1 MGQKGWKQVTI
12 PTSDHEM
19 TGLTTG
25 FPSNNRYIFWTSLD
39 HFWGH
44 CFNFEGTFRILY
56 TTYSNYKM
64 SNRAER
70 VAEDNYERKNDPSP
84 VTGTF
89 RDDSYAKETNPN
101 LRGQVP
107 IQGDNQQ
114 FDDPMQPPY
123 SNTDQQLG
131 KLIFC

>member
-1 MGQKGWKQVTI
+1 
-12 PTSDHEM
+12 
-19 TGLTTG
+19 
-25 FPSNNRYIFWTSLD
+25 
-39 HFWGH
+39 
-44 CFNFEGTFRILY
+44 
-56 TTYSNYKM
+56 M

-107 IQGDNQQ
+107 VQGDNQQ

-123 SNTDQQLG
+123 SNTDQQLEEDEREAIDESNVLRG
-131 KLIFC
+131 DRLRHAKPRTSNKYNEGPDEEDLP